1 MSTFKKLS
9 SLDVRSKVERKGSQD
24 YLSWSNAWGM
34 LKSEYPSAN
43 RTIYEDPHTGLN
55 FFTDG
60 RTAYVKVGVTVEG
73 LEHIDYLPV
82 MDFRNN
88 SIPVDKVTS
97 FDVNKTIQRAT
108 AKAIAMHGLGLTL
121 WSGEDVPELTAQP
134 KTKDTGFTLD
144 IGDGNWTKV
153 LGYMGQ
159 QHQNG
164 VAFEDILKELGKKYK
179 IAPKVKAEYYSYSR
193 TTPSITQVW
202 ARTTC
207 QTLT

>member
-1 MSTFKKLS
+1 MLF
-9 SLDVRSKVERKGSQD
+9 RS
-24 YLSWSNAWGM
+24 
-34 LKSEYPSAN
+34 
-43 RTIYEDPHTGLN
+43 
-55 FFTDG
+55 

-179 IAPKVKAEYYSYSR
+179 IAPKVKDALKK
-193 TTPSITQVW
+193 Q
-202 ARTTC
+202 
-207 QTLT
+207 LK

>member
-179 IAPKVKAEYYSYSR
+179 IAPKVR
-193 TTPSITQVW
+193 TELKKQ
-202 ARTTC
+202 
-207 QTLT
+207 LK